1 MNFFRIV
8 IFIALFIIVE
18 NTVIILFAEVKEKE
32 LVENSDKIIKD
43 EIVRKRFNTV
53 VKWYEYYAFVYRYKF
68 IVYSVISIVLS
79 ASIPALNLGEDK
91 LESLGINSTKELVS
105 WISAIVTMVSGYL
118 YLRNP
123 KEKWSSY
130 RKTAENLK
138 SLLDEKYCEEI
149 EDKEFLLKINEI
161 TKKENLYWE
170 KQQAKGG
177 VVKK

>member
-1 MNFFRIV
+1 MNFIRIIV
-8 IFIALFIIVE
+8 SIALFVIVE
-18 NTVIILFAEVKEKE
+18 NIIVIICAKVKEKK
-32 LVENSDKIIKD
+32 LVENSGKIIKD
-43 EIVRKRFNTV
+43 EIVRNRFNTV

-68 IVYSVISIVLS
+68 IVYSVISIVFS

-91 LESLGINSTKELVS
+91 LELFGINTTKELVS

-149 EDKEFLLKINEI
+149 EDKEFLIKINEI
-161 TKKENLYWE
+161 IKKENLYWE
-170 KQQAKGG
+170 KQQDKGG